1 MIMNRALVVFVFV
14 LLLASVDAAQ
24 AISAAAG
31 PGVMIVDTH
40 VTQDFQGVDEY
51 ELVVH
56 NTDIIPLQVHFTLE
70 GDINNTYIMDVEFG
84 DNDFILQPNK
94 RRTIPVAFSA
104 KAAGTYHGKILSLF
118 SGVQESDER
127 TGADV
132 GFAAAT
138 KVTINVYGERPE
150 GRVTDVVVGDI
161 GVDEPLLIIAGFE
174 NIGGVVALPRFSAT
188 ILKNGEVVD
197 VITAPGTAILPQE
210 VSVLNATWDS
220 TGYGTGNYT
229 ANLEVK
235 LGDCVVYDNNHNFSI
250 VLQLDSEPLK
260 PTAHAAVVRT
270 PQDESGKAPLTIYPL
285 LMGFASAAVL
295 IFRKRS
301 ARGGGK

>member
-1 MIMNRALVVFVFV
+1 MNRVSVVFVFV
-14 LLLASVDAAQ
+14 LLMASVDAAQ

-31 PGVMIVDTH
+31 PGVMIVDTR

-56 NTDIIPLQVHFTLE
+56 NTDIIPLQVYFTLE
-70 GDINNTYIMDVEFG
+70 GDLNNTYIMDVEFG
-84 DNDFILQPNK
+84 DNGFILQPNK
-94 RRTIPVAFSA
+94 RRTIPVAFST
-104 KAAGTYHGKILSLF
+104 KAAGTYHGKIRSLF

-150 GRVTDVVVGDI
+150 GRVADVVVGDI
-161 GVDEPLLIIAGFE
+161 GIDEPLLITAEFE
-174 NIGGVVALPRFSAT
+174 NTGGVVALPRFSVT
-188 ILKNGEVVD
+188 ILKNSEVVD
-197 VITAPGTAILPQE
+197 TVTAPGIAILPQGRG
-210 VSVLNATWDS
+210 VLNVTWDS

-235 LGDCVVYDNNHNFSI
+235 LGDCVVYDNSHNFSI

-270 PQDESGKAPLTIYPL
+270 PHDEGKAPLTVYPL
-285 LMGFASAAVL
+285 LMGFASAAML